1 MSLQHPDTELYDDAS
16 AVWAER
22 SGDDY
27 RACVIE
33 MRQFSG
39 LHSNLSVVSV
49 LYLQYY
55 KIFIEEII
63 VRNDFLPP
71 SIISTPQLWMQVLVL
86 DYE

>member
-71 SIISTPQLWMQVLVL
+71 A
-86 DYE
+86 